1 MKIILTL
8 LILLPLFS
16 LNTFTAVTSE
26 HEWRLAEHTNRLTSV
41 SLNPDGSTLENE
53 NHDDTVWQWDSVVNG
68 RYRTLAEGSITFHSV
83 AFNPD
88 GRTLASG
95 GADRTVRLWN
105 TMTGVLKQTLTG
117 HTSTVYSV
125 AFSPDGRTLASG
137 SQDKTVRLWDMET
150 GTLKERFGHAANVYS
165 VAFSPDGR
173 TLASGSGSSVQLWD
187 TEKGKRTQ
195 RFTAHTS
202 TVRGVSF
209 SPDGRTL
216 ASRIRDAVWLWD
228 TVTGKHKR
236 TLIAQHTE
244 KASNTVFHNDYSLRN
259 YSVSFSPDG
268 RTLASGGRDGIVRSW
283 DVASG
288 RLKTKLEGHTAPVF
302 GLAYSPDG
310 LTIASGGGN
319 RDNTVRLWDAM
330 TGEHKRTLTGHIQ
343 GVYSVS
349 FSPDGHTLASG
360 SNDGTATL
368 WDMRPDA
375 PPSTVSP
382 NPTVSVSPFSVV
394 LPVIGEKLTLS
405 LNIVSGENIAGYQVT
420 VGFDASALRYV
431 ESANGDYLPQEA
443 FFAPPV
449 VSENKVALS
458 AASLLGESRGDGML
472 ATITFEVI
480 GLKTSTLH
488 LSDVLLSDNGGK
500 TSQPQVEDGEVIGP
514 PQLFG
519 DVNYDGTVN
528 IQDLA
533 LIAGQLEQV
542 GQNDADVNGDGVVN
556 IVDLVVVVG
565 VLGNGASAPSM
576 HLRIPSSHGTAS
588 PTIADVQG
596 WLMQAQQLPLT
607 DPAYLRGV
615 TVLEQLLAALVPK
628 KTELLPNYPN
638 PFNPETWIPY
648 HLAQPSDVTI
658 MIYDTNGAIVRQ
670 FDLGHRSSGDYSD
683 RTKAAYWDGRNES
696 GESVA
701 SGVYFYQFRSRN
713 YTATRRMVILK

>member
-1 MKIILTL
+1 ML
-8 LILLPLFS
+8 LIFLTLFS
-16 LNTFTAVTSE
+16 LNTSTAITDE
-26 HEWRLAEHTNRLTSV
+26 HERTFTGHTSGIRNMLFNT
-41 SLNPDGSTLENE
+41 DGSTSESENQ
-53 NHDDTVWQWDSVVNG
+53 DGTVWQWDPVING
-68 RYRTLAEGSITFHSV
+68 RYRTLADGALSFNSV
-83 AFNPD
+83 AFSPD
-88 GRTLASG
+88 GHTLASG
-95 GADRTVRLWN
+95 GEDYTVRLWEA
-105 TMTGVLKQTLTG
+105 GVGMLKQTLTG
-117 HTSTVYSV
+117 HTSVVYSV

-150 GTLKERFGHAANVYS
+150 GALKQKLGHTAIVYS
-165 VAFSPDGR
+165 LAFSPDGR
-173 TLASGSGSSVQLWD
+173 TLASGYGGTVQLWD

-195 RFTAHTS
+195 RFTGHTS
-202 TVRGVSF
+202 SVRGVAF

-228 TVTGKHKR
+228 AATGKHKQ
-236 TLIAQHTE
+236 TLNAQHME
-244 KASNTVFHNDYSLRN
+244 KSSNTLFHNDYRLRN

-268 RTLASGGRDGIVRSW
+268 HTLASGGSDGIVRLW
-283 DVASG
+283 HVASG
-288 RLKTKLEGHTAPVF
+288 KLKTILEGHTAPVF

-319 RDNTVRLWDAM
+319 WDNTVRLWDAM
-330 TGEHKRTLTGHIQ
+330 TGEHKRTLTGHIE
-343 GVYSVS
+343 GVFSVS

-360 SNDGTATL
+360 SHDGTTRI
-368 WDMRPDA
+368 WDMRTDA

-382 NPTVSVSPFSVV
+382 DPTVSVSPFSVV
-394 LPVIGEKLTLS
+394 LPAIGEKLTFS
-405 LNIVSGENIAGYQVT
+405 LNIVSGENIAGYQVR

-431 ESANGDYLPQEA
+431 ESANGDYLPQET

-449 VSENKVALS
+449 VSKNKVALS
-458 AASLLGESRGDGML
+458 AASLLGESRGDGTL
-472 ATITFEVI
+472 TTITFEVI

-488 LSDVLLSDNGGK
+488 LSNVLLSDNGGK

-542 GQNDADVNGDGVVN
+542 EQNDADVNGDGVVN

-565 VLGNGASAPSM
+565 VLGNAASAPSM

-615 TVLEQLLAALVPK
+615 TVLEQFLAALMPK
-628 KTELLPNYPN
+628 KTELFPNYPN

-648 HLAQPSDVTI
+648 RLAQPADVTI

-670 FDLGHRSSGDYSD
+670 FDLGYRSTGDYTD